1 MTSFRLVRRVWLCAI
16 TAGLAILTGCGGG
29 TSSSHPLTVVNNCSI
44 QVNALR
50 PPCPPGVTCETLS
63 SENWNQFQTIATNPA
78 IHGVNLAVPW
88 NSVETSQ
95 QNYDFSS
102 LDQQISYYQAN
113 YPNLKVNLM
122 FIGVSYGNVN
132 NPTGGVNTFTP
143 SYVFTSSWAGSLGA
157 APQDVTYCDIYPGN
171 GTLVDTWANVN
182 TAGFD
187 STGYPVVYEKPYMTA
202 YQAFIAKVIAHY
214 NGNATIGYMRFGL
227 SVGDET
233 DAYCTPQLQSVP
245 SPNTFAGDPSPSTWE
260 NYLSAMVGYEHSQKP
275 TMLLLN
281 SLNALNTTAPNF
293 TVVPDF
299 EAGLAKSN
307 NFGFGSNGL
316 QKSDIQ
322 ASQDGK
328 TCTSDWCA
336 LFDQYAGQVPLEL
349 QTSTIS
355 DPTDSDPNNP
365 TGSLANLIPVVV
377 QHHATILE
385 LSLPDLYIGLDP
397 NYNPTYY
404 GAYNPA
410 ISNACS
416 Q

>member
-1 MTSFRLVRRVWLCAI
+1 MTSFKPAWSVWLCAI
-16 TAGLAILTGCGGG
+16 CVGLAILSGCGGG
-29 TSSSHPLTVVNNCSI
+29 TSSSRSLSVVNNCSI

-63 SENWNQFQTIATNPA
+63 SENWNQFQTIASNPA

-95 QNYDFSS
+95 QSYDFSS

-122 FIGVSYGNVN
+122 WLGVSYGNVN
-132 NPTGGVNTFTP
+132 NPTGGINTFTP
-143 SYVFTSSWAGSLGA
+143 SYVFTSGWASSLNPPA
-157 APQDVTYCDIYPGN
+157 APLDVVTCDIYPGN
-171 GTLVDTWANVN
+171 G
-182 TAGFD
+182 
-187 STGYPVVYEKPYMTA
+187 SPSSGYPAVYEAPYMTA
-202 YQAFIAKVIAHY
+202 YQKFIGKAISHY

-233 DAYCTPQLQSVP
+233 DAYCTQQLQALP
-245 SPNTFAGDPSPSTWE
+245 LPGTFAGDPSPLTWE
-260 NYLSAMVGYEHSQKP
+260 NYLSAMVGYEHGQNP

-281 SLNALNTTAPNF
+281 SLNALNTTAPDL
-293 TVVPDF
+293 TVVPKF
-299 EAGLAKSN
+299 EASLAKQE

-322 ASQDGK
+322 ASQDGG

-336 LFDQYAGQVPLEL
+336 LFDQYSGQVPLEL

-385 LSLPDLYIGLDP
+385 LALPDLYIGLDP